1 MPDLMGKN
9 DSEVY
14 KTVNGFEFSGV
25 EIDELE
31 ASEYT
36 LAVVLVDETGS
47 VSGFEQ
53 ELEKCIKA
61 TVDACK
67 KSPRSENL
75 LMRVGKFGSHIPGSI
90 EEIHGFNILSN
101 LNTKDYSGTIHPNGG
116 TPLLDATL
124 DSIETMEAQAKILVD
139 QEYLCN
145 GIFFILTDG
154 GENAS
159 RKASYKKISEAFK
172 RIRKNEELE
181 SITSVLVGV
190 DDAMC
195 QSDLDDF
202 KNKCGIDKYIS
213 MGDVSPGKLAKLAQ
227 WVSQSVSSTSQA
239 LGSGGP
245 SQPIAAPSFSF

>member
-1 MPDLMGKN
+1 MPDLMGKS

-14 KTVNGFEFSGV
+14 KTISGFEFSGV
-25 EIDELE
+25 EMDSLE

-36 LAVVLVDETGS
+36 LANILVDESGS
-47 VSGFEQ
+47 VGGFVK
-53 ELEKCIKA
+53 ELEQCIKTA
-61 TVDACK
+61 VEACQ
-67 KSPRSENL
+67 KSRRSENL
-75 LMRVGKFGSHIPGSI
+75 LMRVGKFGSHIANSV

-101 LNTKDYSGTIHPNGG
+101 IDVKNYDGTIQPNGA

-145 GIFFILTDG
+145 GIFFVITDG

-159 RKASYKKISEAFK
+159 RNASFKKIKDAFQ
-172 RIRKNEELE
+172 RIRKTEELE
-181 SITSVLVGV
+181 SIKSILIGV
-190 DDAMC
+190 DDAHC
-195 QSDLDDF
+195 QSELDDF
-202 KNKCGIDKYIS
+202 KKKCGIDEYIS

-245 SQPIAAPSFSF
+245 SQPITAPSFTF

>member
-1 MPDLMGKN
+1 MPNLMGKN

-14 KTVNGFEFSGV
+14 KTINGFQFSGV

-36 LAVVLVDETGS
+36 LATILVDETGS
-47 VSGFEQ
+47 VDGFEA
-53 ELEKCIKA
+53 ELEKCIRT

-75 LMRVGKFGSHIPGSI
+75 LMRVGKFGSHITNSI

-101 LNTKDYSGTIHPNGG
+101 LDTKDYKGTIRPNGM

-139 QEYLCN
+139 QDYLCN
-145 GIFFILTDG
+145 GICFVMTDG
-154 GENAS
+154 GENSS
-159 RKASYKKISEAFK
+159 RKASYKKINEAFK

-181 SITSVLVGV
+181 SIKAILIGV
-190 DDAMC
+190 NDTDC
-195 QSDLDDF
+195 KDELDEF
-202 KNKCGIDKYIS
+202 KDKCGFDEYIS
-213 MGDVSPGKLAKLAQ
+213 MGDVSPGKLAKLAA

-239 LGSGGP
+239 IGSGGP
-245 SQPIAAPSFSF
+245 SQPIQPPSFSF

>member
-1 MPDLMGKN
+1 MPDLMGKS

-14 KTVNGFEFSGV
+14 KTVSGFEFSGV
-25 EIDELE
+25 EIGELE

-36 LAVVLVDETGS
+36 LANILVDETGS
-47 VSGFEQ
+47 VGGFEKD
-53 ELEKCIKA
+53 LEKCIKT

-75 LMRVGKFGSHIPGSI
+75 LMRVGKFGSHIANSVA
-90 EEIHGFNILSN
+90 EIHGFNLLSN
-101 LNTKDYSGTIHPNGG
+101 IDIKNYDDTIQPNGM

-145 GIFFILTDG
+145 GIFFIITDG

-159 RKASYKKISEAFK
+159 KKSSFKKIKEAFE
-172 RIRKNEELE
+172 RIRKKEELE
-181 SITSVLVGV
+181 SVKSILIGV
-190 DDAMC
+190 NDANC
-195 QSDLDDF
+195 QAELDEF
-202 KNKCGIDKYIS
+202 KDKCGIDEYIS
-213 MGDVSPGKLAKLAQ
+213 MGAVTPGKLAKLAQ

-245 SQPIAAPSFSF
+245 SQPVVAPSFSF

>member
-1 MPDLMGKN
+1 MPDLMGKK
-9 DSEVY
+9 DDEV
-14 KTVNGFEFSGV
+14 TLNGFQFSAV
-25 EIDELE
+25 ELDQLE

-36 LAVVLVDETGS
+36 LANVLVDETGS
-47 VSGFEQ
+47 VGGWEA
-53 ELEKCIKA
+53 ELEKCIMA

-75 LMRVGKFGSHIPGSI
+75 LMRTAKFGSHIANSV
-90 EEIHGFNILSN
+90 EEIHGFNVLSN
-101 LNTKDYSGTIHPNGG
+101 IDTANYKGTIHPEGA
-116 TPLLDATL
+116 TPLLDAAL

-145 GIFFILTDG
+145 GIFFIITDG

-159 RKASYKKISEAFK
+159 RKASYKKIKEAFQ

-181 SITSVLVGV
+181 SIKSILIGV
-190 DDAMC
+190 DDSNY
-195 QSDLDDF
+195 QQELTDF
-202 KNKCGIDKYIS
+202 KDKCGLDEYIS

-239 LGSGGP
+239 LGTGGP
-245 SQPIAAPSFSF
+245 SQPVNAPSFSF

>member
-14 KTVNGFEFSGV
+14 KTVSGFEFSAV
-25 EIDELE
+25 EIDQLE

-36 LAVVLVDETGS
+36 LANILVDETGS
-47 VSGFEQ
+47 VGGFER
-53 ELEKCIKA
+53 ELEKCIKTA
-61 TVDACK
+61 VDACK

-75 LMRVGKFGSHIPGSI
+75 LMRVGKFGSHIANSV

-101 LNTKDYSGTIHPNGG
+101 IDTKNYDGAIHPTGA

-145 GIFFILTDG
+145 GIFFIITDG

-159 RKASYKKISEAFK
+159 KKASYKKIKEAFQ

-181 SITSVLVGV
+181 SIKSILIGV
-190 DDAMC
+190 DDSNY
-195 QSDLDDF
+195 QTELDDF
-202 KNKCGIDKYIS
+202 KNKCGIDEYIS

-245 SQPIAAPSFSF
+245 SQPITAPSFSF

>member
-1 MPDLMGKN
+1 MPDLMGKK

-14 KTVNGFEFSGV
+14 KTVSGFEFSGV
-25 EIDELE
+25 EIGELE

-36 LAVVLVDETGS
+36 LANILVDETGS
-47 VSGFEQ
+47 VGGFEKD
-53 ELEKCIKA
+53 LEKCIKT

-75 LMRVGKFGSHIPGSI
+75 LMRVGKFGSHIANSVA
-90 EEIHGFNILSN
+90 EIHGFNILSN
-101 LNTKDYSGTIHPNGG
+101 IDIKNYDGTIQPNGM

-145 GIFFILTDG
+145 GIFFVITDG

-159 RKASYKKISEAFK
+159 KKASFKKIKEAFE
-172 RIRKNEELE
+172 RIRKTEALE
-181 SITSVLVGV
+181 SIKSILIGV
-190 DDAMC
+190 NDANC
-195 QSDLDDF
+195 QTELDEF
-202 KNKCGIDKYIS
+202 KNKCGIDEYIS
-213 MGDVSPGKLAKLAQ
+213 MGAVTPGKLAKLAQ

-245 SQPIAAPSFSF
+245 SQPITAPSFTF